1 MNTKFSQKLAKV
13 LSNIVCLVFVI
24 ALFWFN
30 QPNANALTRL
40 KETPSHPSYQSGISS
55 GKAAL
60 TSPEPKVTE
69 SQPIP
74 ASEPI
79 ASPAIAP
86 QESVSSNV
94 ARLLQTNECVGCNL
108 AGAALKDTN
117 LQAAN
122 LAGANLQG
130 ADLERA
136 KLQKTNLSGA
146 NLQGADLGKT
156 NITGANLAN
165 ANLFDAD
172 LEKANLRGVN
182 LEGANLEGADLEK
195 TNLASANIQG
205 ANLKGADLEDAILPT
220 AMIIN

>member
-1 MNTKFSQKLAKV
+1 MNVKFSQKITKILLTV
-13 LSNIVCLVFVI
+13 LCLVLVVTFS
-24 ALFWFN
+24 LFN
-30 QPNANALTRL
+30 QADANALTKL
-40 KETPSHPSYQSGISS
+40 PETSSFRSGISS
-55 GKAAL
+55 PQTTIKSTEPTATEL
-60 TSPEPKVTE
+60 TK
-69 SQPIP
+69 
-74 ASEPI
+74 
-79 ASPAIAP
+79 SPAITT
-86 QESVSSNV
+86 QESFPNDLT
-94 ARLLQTNECVGCNL
+94 RLLKTNECVGCNL

-122 LAGANLQG
+122 LEGANLQG

-136 KLQKTNLSGA
+136 NLQQTNLKGA

-156 NITGANLAN
+156 NIAGANLAN

-172 LEKANLRGVN
+172 LEKANLQGVN

-220 AMIIN
+220 AMAIR